1 MTERQIRKTLNDN
14 TNLFFCHVVTWAID
28 TACILCIHTCIRDWI
43 LRSLKTQAF
52 LFLVL
57 ATFWCC
63 QRRRPWS
70 STCRLPRLQAQ
81 AVFFWSC
88 QLGGVCLLVKW
99 SLRKAR
105 GARFYKINI
114 VIKDIE
120 LTRSRMFGLLFFR
133 CDLSWLSFACDAG
146 KMNMWISNAEIIF
159 NVVLL
164 P

>member
-28 TACILCIHTCIRDWI
+28 TACILCIHTYIRDWI

-57 ATFWCC
+57 PTFWCC

-81 AVFFWSC
+81 AGFFWSC